1 MLPDYEIKR
10 APSIGKQIDAF
21 ILFVWMLLLI
31 QFCLFILFQP
41 MDQTDGTR
49 FRLIANSN
57 SVEDQQLKNEV
68 KNSIEP
74 ILRTYASNPE
84 KTYAQLE
91 QTVDNLSEKY
101 EEKIILST
109 GQALF
114 PPKVWNDGISAQT
127 YVESIVI
134 TIGSGRGDNWWCA
147 LFPKVCYKEEIKEE
161 KKKEKPKFFVWE
173 WLKKKFST

>member
-10 APSIGKQIDAF
+10 APRISDKVDAVIF
-21 ILFVWMLLLI
+21 FVWMLLLI

-41 MDQTDGTR
+41 TDQADELR

-57 SVEDQQLKNEV
+57 TIEDQQIKNEV

-74 ILRTYASNPE
+74 LLVQYQNNPQIYA
-84 KTYAQLE
+84 KLE
-91 QTVDNLSEKY
+91 QAVDKLSEKY
-101 EEKIILST
+101 EKNINLST
-109 GQALF
+109 GLALF
-114 PPKVWNDGISAQT
+114 PPKAWNQGITAQNH
-127 YVESIVI
+127 VESVVI

-147 LFPKVCYKEEIKEE
+147 LFPKVCYKEEVVD
-161 KKKEKPKFFVWE
+161 EKPKFWVWE